1 MTSHNFNFELNRQ
14 AAHMLFGLA
23 ILAILFMAPISPENA
38 IVAAQVFSLAVLIYL
53 LFIIDRRAK
62 RLRSPFSDFL
72 IDNLERKDSPPAHG
86 AMWYAL
92 GSLLALTFLSS
103 IWAIAATI
111 FLLAVA
117 DGLSTLIGINYRH
130 FLPYNKK
137 KTPEGTA
144 AFFITGLATC
154 AFIGLLAVPLSL
166 ITALVESIDVG
177 LDDNLTIPVACIVFF
192 KLAGF

>member
-86 AMWYAL
+86 AIHLCGIDHEISEREYEKT
-92 GSLLALTFLSS
+92 LA
-103 IWAIAATI
+103 IQ
-111 FLLAVA
+111 
-117 DGLSTLIGINYRH
+117 
-130 FLPYNKK
+130 KK
-137 KTPEGTA
+137 V
-144 AFFITGLATC
+144 LQ
-154 AFIGLLAVPLSL
+154 
-166 ITALVESIDVG
+166 
-177 LDDNLTIPVACIVFF
+177 IVT
-192 KLAGF
+192 KRVNI

>member
-1 MTSHNFNFELNRQ
+1 MTQQNFNFELNRQ
-14 AAHMLFGLA
+14 AVHMLFGL
-23 ILAILFMAPISPENA
+23 ILLSILFALPLAPQDA
-38 IVAAQVFSLAVLIYL
+38 IVLAQAFTLLILFYL
-53 LFIIDRRAK
+53 LIIIDRRAK
-62 RLRSPFSDFL
+62 SLRTPFADFL
-72 IDNLERKDSPPAHG
+72 INTLERKDAPPAHG

-92 GSLLALTFLSS
+92 GSLLALTFISN

-117 DGLSTLIGINYRH
+117 DGLSTLIGINYHH

-137 KTPEGTA
+137 KTFEGTA

-166 ITALVESIDVG
+166 LTTLVESLDVG
-177 LDDNLTIPVACIVFF
+177 LDDNLTIPFACIVFF